1 MLNTPALTRRFE
13 RVFNKDQANVLA
25 KSITEAY
32 SDLVK
37 TGDFNELKG
46 LVRDLAVAQNRTEA
60 KVEKLITAQQRTE
73 TRVEELT
80 VAQQQT
86 ETRLGEL
93 ASAQQRTETK
103 LGELASA
110 QQRTETKLGELA
122 SAQQRTEARVDKLT
136 VAQQELTVA
145 QQQTETRLGE
155 LASAQQRTETRVEEL
170 AVNMSK
176 MAQAMSGMKSELGGL
191 SRTMSYALENEAFR
205 VLPAYLQKEFGIV
218 VESRFV
224 RTVID
229 DEELDFY
236 AQGERDG
243 RPVCIIGESK
253 LRIDDRRSG
262 GQEFDRIMNQ
272 LNRKAAVVKK
282 AYPDC
287 GVVRML
293 VTHYV
298 RPSARKLLAEDG
310 VIVVQS
316 FDWG

>member
-37 TGDFNELKG
+37 TGDFNELKDI
-46 LVRDLAVAQNRTEA
+46 VRDLA
-60 KVEKLITAQQRTE
+60 
-73 TRVEELT
+73 
-80 VAQQQT
+80 
-86 ETRLGEL
+86 
-93 ASAQQRTETK
+93 
-103 LGELASA
+103 
-110 QQRTETKLGELA
+110 
-122 SAQQRTEARVDKLT
+122 

-145 QQQTETRLGE
+145 QQRTEARVE
-155 LASAQQRTETRVEEL
+155 QLAVAQQEMAVAQQEMAVTQQEM

-176 MAQAMSGMKSELGGL
+176 MAQAISGMKSELGGL

-205 VLPAYLQKEFGIV
+205 VLPAYLQEKFGVV

-224 RTVID
+224 RTTID
-229 DEELDFY
+229 NEELDFY
-236 AQGERDG
+236 AQGEQDG

-253 LRIDDRRSG
+253 LRIDERRSG
-262 GQEFDRIMNQ
+262 GMEIDRIMSQ

-282 AYPDC
+282 EYPDC

-293 VTHYV
+293 VAHYV
-298 RPSARKLLAEDG
+298 RPSARKLLEEDG